1 MLSSSDPRVR
11 RVLLDGVHSIE
22 FKARRARE
30 QESLTFPRQAKVK
43 PLIAH
48 IYSAS
53 RTRQNHDNGLYV
65 AIPLFLN
72 TKFFEI

>member
-1 MLSSSDPRVR
+1 MKAVISQFLNAIDNFINNLEQWFGSLSLKPEG
-11 RVLLDGVHSIE
+11 LEKKLIDGKWSH
-22 FKARRARE
+22 
-30 QESLTFPRQAKVK
+30 LFP
-43 PLIAH
+43 

-53 RTRQNHDNGLYV
+53 RTRQNRDNGLYV